1 MSTEIHAGAAASAL
15 PDRRPPENGFPRRS
29 RFPGE
34 SGFRR
39 SLLQSLPVLE
49 VRLALS
55 DFDYIAVRI
64 ADVAARL
71 AVLVHRLREK
81 LCAPALPQFVAG
93 LDIRNADVH
102 EAV

>member
-1 MSTEIHAGAAASAL
+1 MEIRAGATARIT
-15 PDRRPPENGFPRRS
+15 PDRRPPENGLPRRS

-39 SLLQSLPVLE
+39 SLLQSLPVFE

-55 DFDYIAVRI
+55 DFDYIAVGI

-71 AVLVHRLREK
+71 AVLIHRLRNE
-81 LCAPALPQFVAG
+81 LGAPAFPQRVEG
-93 LDIRNADVH
+93 QDIRDSNVH
-102 EAV
+102 VV